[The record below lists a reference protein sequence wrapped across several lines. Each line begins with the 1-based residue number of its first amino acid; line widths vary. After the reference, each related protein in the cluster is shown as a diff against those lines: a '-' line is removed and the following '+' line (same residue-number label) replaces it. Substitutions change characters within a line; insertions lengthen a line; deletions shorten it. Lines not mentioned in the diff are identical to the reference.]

1 MLELAILGLLQE
13 KASYGYELKK
23 QLDRKLGHF
32 WQVSMGSLYPAL
44 DRLAEQGAVEVLS
57 DDDRASRRSK
67 KVYRITSTGEELFE
81 ELIEDRASTQW
92 EEEKVPLRLA
102 FFHYVKPEI
111 RIKLLERR
119 KVYLQEK
126 LDDLRASLR
135 EAADRADSYT
145 LSLMRH
151 GMETTAADIEWLE
164 ELIAAERNAAE
175 EAGASA
181 PAEASGDEEP
191 PPFPTPALHASEQS
205 PDRPERQTDR
215 TTDPER
221 APVRSRH

>member
-23 QLDRKLGHF
+23 ELDRKLGHF

-44 DRLAEQGAVEVLS
+44 DRLADRGAVEVLS
-57 DDDRASRRSK
+57 DDDRSSRRSK
-67 KVYRITSTGEELFE
+67 KVYRITEDGQELFD

-92 EEEKVPLRLA
+92 EEDKFPLRLA
-102 FFHYVKPEI
+102 FFPYVKPEI

-126 LDDLRASLR
+126 LDDLRDSLR
-135 EAADRADSYT
+135 EAEGHADSYT

-151 GMETTAADIEWLE
+151 GMETTASDIEWLE
-164 ELIAAERNAAE
+164 ELITAERRGALETAQDE
-175 EAGASA
+175 EARG
-181 PAEASGDEEP
+181 GGEES
-191 PPFPTPALHASEQS
+191 PPFPTPAPPAPEPGRSHDRT
-205 PDRPERQTDR
+205 PDRERT
-215 TTDPER
+215 
-221 APVRSRH
+221 PVRSRH

>member
-23 QLDRKLGHF
+23 ELDRKLGHF

-44 DRLAEQGAVEVLS
+44 DRLADRGAVEVLS
-57 DDDRASRRSK
+57 DDDRSSRRSK
-67 KVYRITSTGEELFE
+67 KVYRITEDGHELFE

-92 EEEKVPLRLA
+92 EEDKFPLRLA
-102 FFHYVKPEI
+102 FFPYVKPEI
-111 RIKLLERR
+111 RLKLLERR

-126 LDDLRASLR
+126 LDDLRDSVR
-135 EAADRADSYT
+135 EAEGRADSYT

-164 ELIAAERNAAE
+164 ELIAAERR
-175 EAGASA
+175 GATDEV
-181 PAEASGDEEP
+181 PAEVGAARADDEEP
-191 PPFPTPALHASEQS
+191 AGLATPAQPASEPGTEQ
-205 PDRPERQTDR
+205 
-215 TTDPER
+215 TTDPAR
-221 APVRSRH
+221 TPVRSRH